1 MIFSNASQFS
11 WYCSELVL
19 SLVLHLVDLR
29 YCCVN
34 IPGLFEVFG
43 PKFVISILSIEQNL
57 RPNHQGRQCLI
68 IIDYKPKHWRF
79 AVSVIGDWS
88 SFPTVTMTLTIVFL
102 DFRIEGGEKL
112 EEKEFKLV

>member
-68 IIDYKPKHWRF
+68 IDYKPKHWRF